1 MNQYR
6 SSFLILITASLLVI
20 HVKGCVTSE
29 NVNLESTLPINQ
41 TSPSLKLTEN
51 PEIKSS
57 PTIVFRQTP
66 TEGNIPVTIEPSM
79 VPTSTWV
86 PDSALT
92 SEEAKSLVNEL
103 FQTNRDCLLPC
114 WWGIVPGITTWQ
126 EANSF
131 LAQFAHIT
139 GGVSH
144 QDKTL
149 QVQFVQIPRS
159 EDGSTGVLTHIYI
172 VKNGVIESIEVS
184 LDDTSAFSLSN
195 FLNTYGKPEEIWLNT
210 YRTEYPVG
218 VLPFLAA
225 LFYPQRGI
233 LATYSPLNAEFNGDI
248 IRACQ
253 WDNQPSMLGLWS
265 PTQKITFMETARRFR
280 MNPDEP
286 GFLLL
291 PIEDATE
298 ISVQTF
304 YEIFKTPG
312 IKECLETPREKWPEQ
327 Q

>member
-6 SSFLILITASLLVI
+6 SSFLLFITAFLLVI
-20 HVKGCVTSE
+20 LATGCVTTKD
-29 NVNLESTLPINQ
+29 VNLESTLPITQ

-66 TEGNIPVTIEPSM
+66 TGGNIPVATGTSM
-79 VPTSTWV
+79 VSTSTWI
-86 PDSALT
+86 PDSTLT
-92 SEEAKSLVNEL
+92 SEETKSLVNEL

-139 GGVSH
+139 GGISH

-149 QVQFVQIPRS
+149 QVQFVQIPGS
-159 EDGSTGVLTHIYI
+159 EDRSTGVLTHIYI
-172 VKNGVIESIEVS
+172 VKNSVIESIEVS
-184 LDDTSAFSLSN
+184 LGNRSSYSLST
-195 FLNTYGKPEEIWLNT
+195 FLKTYGQPDEVWINTYS
-210 YRTEYPVG
+210 TEYPVG

-233 LATYSPLNAEFNGDI
+233 LAIYGPLKAEFNGTI
-248 IRACQ
+248 VSACQ
-253 WDNQPSMLGLWS
+253 WDNQPFMLGLWS

-298 ISVQTF
+298 MSVQTF